1 MCCSFIPAPTNPIPV
16 PSRLYFPPQTTEKP
30 LSGMRVAVKDIYD
43 IRGLVTGVGS
53 KAYTSFH
60 ETSPQ
65 TAPVIENLIDAGA
78 VIVGKTK
85 TVQFASGMASR
96 DWIDYQCPFNPRGD
110 GYLDPGCSST
120 GSAAAIAGY
129 EWLDFAIGS
138 DSRRI
143 LTSPPPNLKGLT
155 LSSGLGSMVGPA
167 AACGV
172 FGIRPSKGLLSN
184 EGALAVS
191 S

>member
-1 MCCSFIPAPTNPIPV
+1 MCCSFIRSPTKPIPV
-16 PSRLYFPPQTTEKP
+16 PSRLYFSPQTIDKP

-53 KAYTSFH
+53 KAYLT
-60 ETSPQ
+60 
-65 TAPVIENLIDAGA
+65 DAGA

-85 TVQFASGMASR
+85 TVQFASGMAPR
-96 DWIDYQCPFNPRGD
+96 DCIDYQCPFNPRGD

-143 LTSPPPNLKGLT
+143 LTSPLPNLNGLT

-167 AACGV
+167 AVCGV

-191 S
+191 SRVTPTAIHLHV